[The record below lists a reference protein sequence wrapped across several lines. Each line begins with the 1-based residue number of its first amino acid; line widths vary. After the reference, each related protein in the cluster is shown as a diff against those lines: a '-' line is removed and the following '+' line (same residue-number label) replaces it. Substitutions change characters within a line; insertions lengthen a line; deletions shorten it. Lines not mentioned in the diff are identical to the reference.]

1 MKSSEKI
8 ELWKG
13 SKFGIITLSNPHIPP
28 SEGNH
33 VIVAPINNNEP
44 NAWSNPDLTGE
55 AFRLAALVCKIEEEL
70 GLVPWF
76 NLMANG
82 NWGLLPGKTPFFHV
96 HIYGRRKGKTW
107 AQPFP
112 LPISP
117 DSFENDPMNEEE
129 ISALKEALRSQLSS
143 EEF

>member
-1 MKSSEKI
+1 MKPSKKI

-13 SKFGIITLSNPHIPP
+13 SKFEVCTLSNPHIPP

-33 VIVAPINNNEP
+33 IIITPLKSEP
-44 NAWSNPDLTGE
+44 NSWSNPRLTGE
-55 AFRLAALVCKIEEEL
+55 AFELAAQVCRIEEAL
-70 GLVPWF
+70 GLAPWF

-112 LPISP
+112 LPGTP
-117 DSFENDPMNEEE
+117 DSFENDPMSEEE
-129 ISALKEALRSQLSS
+129 IANLKVALQSKLSP